1 MEHGMTKAE
10 VAAARRRELEQLV
23 WQHSGTITPAQVVE
37 FAADPETALHT
48 LFTWDDTEAA
58 RKYREVEAA
67 KFLRAVVKLIPR
79 ENDEPLMVRAFV
91 SLSTDRR
98 TEHVYRPIVDVLDD
112 EERRVVMVQD
122 AKRELAGVKQKY
134 AHLHELAR
142 VWDAIADAVA
152 VEMPQA
158 A

>member
-1 MEHGMTKAE
+1 MTRAE
-10 VAAARRRELEQLV
+10 IAQARREELAGLV
-23 WQHSGTITPAQVVE
+23 QQHGGTVTPAQVVA
-37 FAADPETALHT
+37 FAENPETAMHT

-67 KFLRAVVKLIPR
+67 KYLRAVVKLIPR
-79 ENDEPLMVRAFV
+79 ENKEPLVVRAFV

-98 TEHVYRPIVDVLDD
+98 TEHVYRPILDVLGDD
-112 EERRVVMVQD
+112 ERRAVMVED
-122 AKRELAGVKQKY
+122 AKRELVGIRQKY
-134 AHLHELAR
+134 AHLNELAQ

-152 VEMPQA
+152 VEMAEA